1 MYEPTRSPARITV
14 LPARW
19 PKVPAGMASR
29 HAQATPNIPTT
40 ILFQPVPAI
49 PHLWQESRHAAQGV
63 RRSPPGDTSTPDA
76 RNSER
81 SVMGTPGRRRSRDH
95 CSSTVQQRPTH

>member
-1 MYEPTRSPARITV
+1 MYEHTRSPARITV

-19 PKVPAGMASR
+19 PKVSAGMASR

-49 PHLWQESRHAAQGV
+49 PHLWQESRPRGPRCASVAAWRYFNAGCAEFGTKRHGHARQTAI
-63 RRSPPGDTSTPDA
+63 T
-76 RNSER
+76 
-81 SVMGTPGRRRSRDH
+81 
-95 CSSTVQQRPTH
+95 